1 MVARIW
7 GRGLALKGSPPFE
20 RPAGFLHW
28 RGPRWISLC
37 RAIDFP
43 PGSPGVFIS
52 GAEMEGSAEIAT
64 EQGAEQEVD
73 HDGREATSD
82 LIASGNVRL
91 GADDAAPA
99 APADNSDD
107 AEAARENPLDIISEI
122 EHLLRIVG
130 NVAVHEFRRISERL
144 ADLKNHPAIKPGE

>member
-1 MVARIW
+1 MVARIR
-7 GRGLALKGSPPFE
+7 GRGLALTGSLPIE
-20 RPAGFLHW
+20 RPAGFFHW
-28 RGPRWISLC
+28 RGPRWVSLC
-37 RAIDFP
+37 RVIDFL

-52 GAEMEGSAEIAT
+52 GAEMEGSAVIAT
-64 EQGAEQEVD
+64 EQGAQQAVD
-73 HDGREATSD
+73 HEARDATSE

-91 GADDAAPA
+91 GADDAASA
-99 APADNSDD
+99 APADDSEG
-107 AEAARENPLDIISEI
+107 AEAAIEHPIDIISEI